1 MVRKCFRFGLNAGRN
16 IFLFP
21 ELTEYEKTNTCFF
34 IVFSRKTLY
43 KKLVRIYNN

>member
-21 ELTEYEKTNTCFF
+21 EPTEYEKQIHAFSLFF
-34 IVFSRKTLY
+34 HEKRFTK
-43 KKLVRIYNN
+43 N